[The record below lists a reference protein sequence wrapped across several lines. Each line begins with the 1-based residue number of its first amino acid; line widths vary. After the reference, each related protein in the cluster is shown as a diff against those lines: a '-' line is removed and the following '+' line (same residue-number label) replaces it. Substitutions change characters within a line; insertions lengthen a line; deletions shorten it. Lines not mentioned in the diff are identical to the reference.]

1 MASRPALYSVS
12 SNPLSPAASQL
23 STQPSSARIVAR
35 RKAKLNVYFR
45 EECEDR
51 SVSGEAQKT
60 LTAHFTSFI
69 EDYIAKTTPEY
80 EIAGAGVEF
89 RLQEAFDADH
99 KAWEVFRAQNFPCEP
114 ISLTKITFDSII
126 KPTSKNLKPTAALH
140 PPLNRIGQDNHH
152 THTSH
157 PSPASNSQLVS
168 QQMMTML
175 DGNLKRRSPTC
186 KPGWNKESKSS
197 LLKGVLVSNANKIL
211 ITYELHSTQSSSS
224 IINSLSGSLLE
235 KETIHG
241 HFINSTRT

>member
-1 MASRPALYSVS
+1 MASRPASYSVS

-23 STQPSSARIVAR
+23 SAQPSSARIAAR

-51 SVSGEAQKT
+51 CVSGEAQKT

-69 EDYIAKTTPEY
+69 EDYIATTTPEY

-99 KAWEVFRAQNFPCEP
+99 KAWEVFRAQ
-114 ISLTKITFDSII
+114 
-126 KPTSKNLKPTAALH
+126 PTSKKLKPTAALH
-140 PPLNRIGQDNHH
+140 PPLNRIVQDNHH

-157 PSPASNSQLVS
+157 PSPASNSQGVS

-175 DGNLKRRSPTC
+175 DGNLKLRSPTC
-186 KPGWNKESKSS
+186 KPGWNKEPKSS

-211 ITYELHSTQSSSS
+211 ITYEVHSTQSSSS

-241 HFINSTRT
+241 HFINSTRTTP